1 LAISAL
7 LQVLKPLSAQRLK
20 MPRLTIAA
28 AAMIIACLGGNC
40 RESGRTTGGTSGK
53 FASRWQ
59 KDPDAAQIWLLEQTG
74 NDRQRYMEA
83 ILASGHFN
91 TWAEKTPAQLAGA
104 VLNFPAAETPRH
116 LAGVFETWVA
126 ADADAAG
133 KFIDGKLKPGPA
145 RDAAVIALVEGIR
158 DDHLHEAVAWA
169 RTIDDQG
176 RMYSLLESLA
186 TH

>member
-1 LAISAL
+1 
-7 LQVLKPLSAQRLK
+7 
-20 MPRLTIAA
+20 
-28 AAMIIACLGGNC
+28 MIIACLAGGC
-40 RESGRTTGGTSGK
+40 RESGRTTAGASGK
-53 FASRWQ
+53 LASRWQ
-59 KDPDAAQIWLLEQTG
+59 KDPAGAQTWLLEQTG
-74 NDRQRYMEA
+74 YDRQRYMEA

-104 VLNFPAAETPRH
+104 VLNFPATETPRH
-116 LAGVFETWVA
+116 LARVFDAWVA

-158 DDHLHEAVAWA
+158 DHSLHEAVAWA
-169 RTIDDQG
+169 RTIDDEG

>member
-1 LAISAL
+1 
-7 LQVLKPLSAQRLK
+7 
-20 MPRLTIAA
+20 MPRLTIPATA
-28 AAMIIACLGGNC
+28 LIIACLAGSCHDNRKAAGDTP
-40 RESGRTTGGTSGK
+40 GQL
-53 FASRWQ
+53 ASRWQ
-59 KDPDAAQIWLLEQTG
+59 KDPAGAQIWLLEQVG
-74 NDRQRYMEA
+74 NDPQQFMAA
-83 ILASGHFN
+83 ILANGHFS
-91 TWAEKTPAQLAGA
+91 TWAEKTPAQLAVA
-104 VLNFPAAETPRH
+104 VLNFPATEIPGH
-116 LAGVFETWVA
+116 LAGVFELWVA

-133 KFIDGKLKPGPA
+133 KFIDGTLKAGPA